1 MCVRIIHIHVMFN
14 NKLFMLINTD
24 FSVEYQQ
31 HEMSVFR
38 GIALRVGYHLSFT
51 LHSQCFYVIELCID
65 KNIGVNILFMHFLFF
80 FSSKAFSSNGKPG
93 VQCWSEDVP
102 VCTIRS
108 SLHCVRPRFHA
119 MPIPLPAGQGWVPQ
133 THGNFWRSLARW
145 YGVQQVWICYIKK
158 KKKKN

>member
-31 HEMSVFR
+31 HQMSVFR

-65 KNIGVNILFMHFLFF
+65 ENTGVNILFMHFCS
-80 FSSKAFSSNGKPG
+80 FSPPKPFHPM
-93 VQCWSEDVP
+93 VNLVCSADLRMFLCALYAP
-102 VCTIRS
+102 VCTVYGHVS
-108 SLHCVRPRFHA
+108 
-119 MPIPLPAGQGWVPQ
+119 MPC
-133 THGNFWRSLARW
+133 RSLCQRAKDECHKLMEIF
-145 YGVQQVWICYIKK
+145 GVAWPDDMECSRYESAIF
-158 KKKKN
+158 